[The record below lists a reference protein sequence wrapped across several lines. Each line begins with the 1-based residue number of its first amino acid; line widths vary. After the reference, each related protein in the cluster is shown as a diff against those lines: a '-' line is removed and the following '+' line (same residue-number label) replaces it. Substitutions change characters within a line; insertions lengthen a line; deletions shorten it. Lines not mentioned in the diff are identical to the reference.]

1 MKRTFK
7 HKILTG
13 IAMTAALFLS
23 SACNDEWDN
32 HYKDKGINAN
42 QTLLETIKSD
52 ADLSDFYQLVE
63 ACGVADSLLNASRV
77 YTVWAPVNDAVNLD
91 SLMTEIENGH
101 RDEVLVRFIEAHMT
115 NYLHAANGVKE
126 TNPILLLNKK
136 VVSFIGSG
144 DEYTFN
150 EIPLMMDQSNQR
162 VRNGILHK
170 LGASV
175 EYKMNLWEYLATD
188 ERIDSL
194 SNFLYSYNLRTF
206 NEGASI
212 QGPTVNGAVTYLDSV
227 FNTSN
232 IWFNT
237 YGSREVAGFGDI
249 SNEDSLYTMFAITN
263 DVWSKMVPV
272 VNEYFNFYR
281 DTTNAYLY
289 DSIQFATARKHL
301 CNYLV
306 FSEKEQ
312 KFVETPGHI
321 MANYRYY
328 ATNFTTSKNEV
339 RRTFPKAK
347 LMEGVI
353 ESREMSN
360 GTIHVTDQFSY
371 NPLDLWLDTIKI
383 EGETFGDWLKY
394 NTNIT
399 AVSTSHVS
407 NTNRHDSIS
416 GEVSGN
422 LYMVASPIADPM
434 ATLTYV
440 VPNTLSAGKYKIALV
455 MVPPTIT
462 DKKADVKAGKPTKMR
477 IQIETRRPDGK
488 VAKLYDTND
497 GGKKYNGLQNDP
509 TRIDTVY
516 LYNTALDKTN
526 KGKVELRETEEFVF
540 NFCEYGLSADETK
553 TTITITDDCQRV
565 RDHNTW
571 EANLRIDCILLI
583 PVTDEQATEDTE
595 DTENTENED

>member
-1 MKRTFK
+1 MIMKRTFK
-7 HKILTG
+7 HKILAG

-32 HYKDKGINAN
+32 HYKDKGVNSN
-42 QTLLETIKSD
+42 QTLLEVIKSD
-52 ADLSDFYQLVE
+52 AELSEFYSIVQ
-63 ACGVADSLLNASRV
+63 ACGVSDSLLNASRV
-77 YTVWAPVNDAVNLD
+77 YTVWAPVNDAVNAD
-91 SLMTEIENGH
+91 SLLKEIEEGR
-101 RDEVLVRFIEAHMT
+101 RDEVLVRFVEAHIT
-115 NYLHAANGVKE
+115 NYMHAANGVKE
-126 TNPILLLNKK
+126 VNPILLLNKK
-136 VVSFIGSG
+136 VVNFVGNG

-150 EIPLMMDQSNQR
+150 NIPLMMDYSNQR

-170 LGASV
+170 LGGAV
-175 EYKMNLWEYLATD
+175 EYKMNIWEYLATD

-194 SNFLYSYNLRTF
+194 SDFLYSFNLRTF

-237 YGSREVAGFGDI
+237 YGSRETAGFGDI

-263 DVWSKMVPV
+263 DVWSEMVPV
-272 VNEYFNFYR
+272 VAEYFNFYR
-281 DTTNAYLY
+281 DSTNAYIY
-289 DSIQFATARKHL
+289 DSIQATTARKQL

-306 FSEKEQ
+306 FSDKEQ

-339 RRTFPKAK
+339 RRTFAVAK

-353 ESREMSN
+353 DSYEMSN
-360 GTIHVTDQFSY
+360 GSVHVTDKFSY

-394 NTNIT
+394 NKLVT

-407 NTNRHDSIS
+407 NANRHDSIS
-416 GEVSGN
+416 GDISGD
-422 LYMVASPIADPM
+422 LYMVATPIDDPM

-440 VPNTLSAGKYKIALV
+440 IPNTLSAGKYKIALV
-455 MVPPTIT
+455 VVPPAMN
-462 DKKADVKAGKPTKMR
+462 DKKADVTKSKPTKMR
-477 IQIETRRPDGK
+477 IQIETRKPDGK

-497 GGKKYNGLQNDP
+497 GSKKYNGLQNDP

-553 TTITITDDCQRV
+553 TTITITNDCRSV
-565 RDHNTW
+565 YDYPTW

-583 PVTDEQATEDTE
+583 PVTDEE
-595 DTENTENED
+595 ENENED

>member
-1 MKRTFK
+1 
-7 HKILTG
+7 
-13 IAMTAALFLS
+13 MTAALFLS

-32 HYKDKGINAN
+32 HYKDKGINSN
-42 QTLLETIKSD
+42 QTLLQAIEADEELSEFYSVIK
-52 ADLSDFYQLVE
+52 
-63 ACGVADSLLNASRV
+63 ACGVGDSLLNASRV
-77 YTVWAPVNDAVNLD
+77 YTVWAPVNDAIDAD
-91 SLMTEIENGH
+91 SLLKEIEEGR

-115 NYLHAANGVKE
+115 NYMHAANGVKE
-126 TNPILLLNKK
+126 VNPILLLNKK
-136 VVSFIGSG
+136 VVSFVGKG

-150 EIPLMMDQSNQR
+150 NIPLMMDYSNQR

-170 LGASV
+170 LGGAV
-175 EYKMNLWEYLATD
+175 EYKMNIWEYLATD

-194 SNFLYSYNLRTF
+194 SDFLYSFNLRTF

-237 YGSREVAGFGDI
+237 YGSRETAGFGDI

-263 DVWSKMVPV
+263 NVWSEMVPV
-272 VNEYFNFYR
+272 VAEYFNFYR
-281 DTTNAYLY
+281 DSTNAYLY
-289 DSIQFATARKHL
+289 DSIQATTARKQL

-306 FSEKEQ
+306 FSDKEQ

-339 RRTFPKAK
+339 RRTFAVDK

-353 ESREMSN
+353 DSYEMSN
-360 GTIHVTDQFSY
+360 GSVHVTDKFSY

-394 NTNIT
+394 NTLVT

-416 GEVSGN
+416 GDISGD
-422 LYMVASPIADPM
+422 LYMVASPIGDPM

-440 VPNTLSAGKYKIALV
+440 IPNTLSAGKYKIAV
-455 MVPPTIT
+455 VVVPPAMT
-462 DKKADVKAGKPTKMR
+462 DKKADVTASKPTKMR
-477 IQIETRRPDGK
+477 IQIETRKPDGK

-497 GGKKYNGLQNDP
+497 GSKKYNGLQNDP

-526 KGKVELRETEEFVF
+526 KGKVELREADEFVF
-540 NFCEYGLSADETK
+540 NFCEYGLSAADTK

-583 PVTDEQATEDTE
+583 PVTDEE
-595 DTENTENED
+595 ENENED

>member
-32 HYKDKGINAN
+32 HYKDKGVNSN
-42 QTLLETIKSD
+42 QTLLEVIKSD
-52 ADLSDFYQLVE
+52 AELSEFYSIVQ
-63 ACGVADSLLNASRV
+63 ACGVSDSLLNASRV
-77 YTVWAPVNDAVNLD
+77 YTVWAPVNDAVNAD
-91 SLMTEIENGH
+91 SLLREIEEGR
-101 RDEVLVRFIEAHMT
+101 RDEVLVRFVEAHIT
-115 NYLHAANGVKE
+115 NYMHAANGVKE
-126 TNPILLLNKK
+126 VNPILLLNKK
-136 VVSFIGSG
+136 VVNFVGNG

-150 EIPLMMDQSNQR
+150 NIPLVMDYSNQR

-170 LGASV
+170 LGGSV
-175 EYKMNLWEYLATD
+175 KYKMNVWEYLATD

-194 SNFLYSYNLRTF
+194 ADFLYSFNLRTF

-237 YGSREVAGFGDI
+237 YGSRESAGFGDI

-263 DVWSKMVPV
+263 DVWSEMVPV
-272 VNEYFNFYR
+272 VAEYFNFYR
-281 DTTNAYLY
+281 DTTNAYIY
-289 DSIQFATARKHL
+289 DSIQATTARKQL

-306 FSEKEQ
+306 SSDKEQ
-312 KFVETPGHI
+312 KFVEKPGHL

-328 ATNFTTSKNEV
+328 ATSFTTSHNEV
-339 RRTFPKAK
+339 RRTFPLSK

-353 ESREMSN
+353 DSCEMSN
-360 GTIHVTDQFSY
+360 GKVYVTNKFSY
-371 NPLDLWLDTIKI
+371 DPLDLWLDTIKI

-394 NTNIT
+394 NSGVTS
-399 AVSTSHVS
+399 VSTSHVS
-407 NTNRHDSIS
+407 NANRHDSIS
-416 GEVSGN
+416 GNISGD
-422 LYMVASPIADPM
+422 LYMVASPVGDPM

-440 VPNTLSAGKYKIALV
+440 IPNTLSAGKYKIALV
-455 MVPPTIT
+455 MVPPAMN
-462 DKKADVKAGKPTKMR
+462 DKKADVTKSKRTKMR
-477 IQIETRRPDGK
+477 IQIDTRRPDGK
-488 VAKLYDTND
+488 VQKLYDTND
-497 GGKKYNGLQNDP
+497 GSKKYNGLQNDP

-540 NFCEYGLSADETK
+540 NFCEYGLSAADTK

-583 PVTDEQATEDTE
+583 PVTDEEE
-595 DTENTENED
+595 IENED